1 MAISQS
7 NEATKL
13 LDYYLDD
20 SVDTEYAVML
30 SAPWGAGKTH
40 FIKKYLNDRSTRVR
54 EENGP
59 YYLYASLFGVTAIS
73 AIKDQFFAQIHPQLT
88 SKGFQLFGNLA
99 SGFVEKVSWSKG
111 ATGMVKDLLVNLDGK
126 VLVIDDLERCSM
138 KISDV
143 MGFINTLVE
152 HEKLKVI
159 ILANESEIPKAQRD
173 DYDRQKEKLVGK
185 TIEVKADPAEVLDK
199 LTGEL
204 KPSIAKDIISAE
216 KAALLTTFNA
226 SKKPNYRN
234 LRAVLADYERLVG
247 VVDERLS
254 AAPQALKQLLLYMI
268 ATGGEARS
276 AELGEAMLRQL
287 PTTAFSMG
295 RLFAKSEKTPSEQAF
310 ETLKNRYP
318 EVCWTDPIVS
328 PKHLADLFFSGKI
341 AVDAIN
347 EGLARHPDV
356 VGHAQIPAWRL
367 LWDWSHLSKSE
378 YEKARKKLL
387 AELAETKLTHPGV
400 ILHVAGI
407 AITLRGYGDQLIEG
421 EEGILGYFTEYVSR
435 LVDAGTLTPSKGVY
449 GFDSMS
455 AVGLGYSSYTNP
467 EFSSIYEMVKDA
479 SAETLR
485 RQLKVKAQSYVARLA
500 TGPESYASLYEYGL
514 DDENYGGVPFL
525 HHVDI
530 GELAGLL
537 IVDSRSNDQLF
548 ASLTKRYEHN
558 FQTGQSLKDEYEWIE
573 SLKAHLLAVV
583 DGDTAPFAQAL
594 RERVTYYFDKIGEG
608 ISLPVSSV

>member
-1 MAISQS
+1 MASSQS

-40 FIKKYLNDRSTRVR
+40 FIKKYLNDRSPRVA
-54 EENGP
+54 EDKGP

-88 SKGFQLFGNLA
+88 SKGFQLFGNIA
-99 SGFVEKVSWSKG
+99 SGFVEKVSGAKG
-111 ATGMVKDLLVNLDGK
+111 TPGMVKDLFVNLDGK
-126 VLVIDDLERCSM
+126 ILVIDDLERCSM

-159 ILANESEIPKAQRD
+159 ILANESEIPKAQRE

-199 LTGEL
+199 LTSDL
-204 KPSIAKDIISAE
+204 KPGAAKKIVSAE
-216 KAALLTTFNA
+216 KAALLATFNA

-234 LRAVLADYERLVG
+234 LRAVLADFERLVG
-247 VVDERLS
+247 VVDKRLS
-254 AAPQALKQLLLYMI
+254 DAPDALKLLLLYMI
-268 ATGGEARS
+268 ATGCEARS
-276 AELGEAMLRQL
+276 AELHEDMLRRL

-295 RLFAKSEKTPSEQAF
+295 RLFSKSEKTPTEKAF
-310 ETLKNRYP
+310 EMLNNRYP
-318 EVCWTDPIVS
+318 EVRWTDPIVS
-328 PKHLADLFFSGKI
+328 PNHLADLFFSGKI

-347 EGLARHPDV
+347 EELARHPDV

-367 LWDWSHLSKSE
+367 LWDCSHLNKSE
-378 YEKARKKLL
+378 YEKARTKLV
-387 AELAETKLTHPGV
+387 AELAEAKLTHPGV

-407 AITLRGYGDQLIEG
+407 AITLRGHGDQLIEG
-421 EEGILGYFTEYVSR
+421 EGELLKYFTEYVSR
-435 LVDAGTLTPSKGVY
+435 LVDAGTLTPNKGVY

-455 AVGLGYSSYTNP
+455 AVGLGYSSYTSP
-467 EFSSIYEMVKDA
+467 EFSSIYSMVKDA
-479 SAETLR
+479 SAEALR

-500 TGPESYASLYEYGL
+500 TGPDSYPSLYEYGI
-514 DDENYGGVPFL
+514 DDENYGGAPFL
-525 HHVDI
+525 HHTNMGD
-530 GELAGLL
+530 LADLL

-548 ASLTKRYEHN
+548 ASLAKRYEHN
-558 FQTGQSLKDEYEWIE
+558 LQTGQSLKDEYEWIE
-573 SLKAHLLAVV
+573 NLKTHLLAMA
-583 DGDTAPFAQAL
+583 DADTAPFAKML
-594 RERVTYYFDKIGEG
+594 RDHVTYYFEKIGEG
-608 ISLPVSSV
+608 IGRPATAS